1 MSKKLV
7 IIGASGHGK
16 VIADIALKNGYKI
29 VGFLD
34 DSDSVKGI
42 CGFPVLGSTK
52 IVYEYKENCEFV
64 IAIGNNEIREKIATT
79 YNVKWATLIHPTAV
93 LGINVEIGEGTVIM
107 ANAVINSCASI
118 GKHCIINTGS
128 IVEHDN
134 VLDDYVHISPNAALA
149 GTVRIG
155 KKTHI
160 GVNACVKNNIYI
172 TKGVIVGAGAAVV
185 KNIKEEGVYVGIPAK
200 RIRNKHI

>member
-16 VIADIALKNGYKI
+16 VIADIALKLGYEI

-34 DSDSVKGI
+34 DNDSLKEI

-52 IVYEYKENCEFV
+52 NVYEYKENCEFV

-79 YNVKWATLIHPTAV
+79 YDVKWATLVHPTAIIGMQV
-93 LGINVEIGEGTVIM
+93 LIGEGTVIM
-107 ANAVINSCASI
+107 ANAVINPCASI
-118 GKHCIINTGS
+118 GRHCIINTGA

-134 VLDDYVHISPNAALA
+134 YLSDYVHISPNATLA
-149 GTVRIG
+149 GTVCIG
-155 KKTHI
+155 KGVHI
-160 GVNACVKNNIYI
+160 GVGSCVKNNVTI
-172 TKGVIVGAGAAVV
+172 TENVVLGAGAAVV
-185 KNIKEEGVYVGIPAK
+185 KDIIEDGVYVGVPA
-200 RIRNKHI
+200 RRMR

>member
-34 DSDSVKGI
+34 DNDSVKEI

-52 IVYEYKENCEFV
+52 IVCEYKENCEFV

-79 YNVKWATLIHPTAV
+79 YDVKWATLIHPAAMIGMQV
-93 LGINVEIGEGTVIM
+93 QVGEGTVIM
-107 ANAVINSCASI
+107 ANAVINPCASV
-118 GKHCIINTGS
+118 GRHCIINTGAV
-128 IVEHDN
+128 VEHDN
-134 VLDDYVHISPNAALA
+134 ELADYVHISPNATLA
-149 GTVRIG
+149 GTVCVG
-155 KKTHI
+155 KNTHI
-160 GVNACVKNNIYI
+160 GVGSCVKNNITI
-172 TKGVIVGAGAAVV
+172 CENVIVGAGAVVV
-185 KNIKEEGVYVGIPAK
+185 KNIAEAGVYVGVPVR
-200 RIRNKHI
+200 RIR

>member
-16 VIADIALKNGYKI
+16 VIADIALKLGYEI

-34 DSDSVKGI
+34 DNDSLKEI

-52 IVYEYKENCEFV
+52 NVYEYKENCEFV

-79 YNVKWATLIHPTAV
+79 YDVKWATLVHPTAIIGMQV
-93 LGINVEIGEGTVIM
+93 LIGEGTVIM
-107 ANAVINSCASI
+107 ANAVINPCASV
-118 GKHCIINTGS
+118 GRHCIINTGA

-134 VLDDYVHISPNAALA
+134 YLSDYVHISPNAILA
-149 GTVRIG
+149 GTVCIG
-155 KKTHI
+155 KGVHI
-160 GVNACVKNNIYI
+160 GVGSCVKNNVTI
-172 TKGVIVGAGAAVV
+172 TENVVVGAGAAVV
-185 KNIKEEGVYVGIPAK
+185 KDIIEDGVYVGVPA
-200 RIRNKHI
+200 RRMR